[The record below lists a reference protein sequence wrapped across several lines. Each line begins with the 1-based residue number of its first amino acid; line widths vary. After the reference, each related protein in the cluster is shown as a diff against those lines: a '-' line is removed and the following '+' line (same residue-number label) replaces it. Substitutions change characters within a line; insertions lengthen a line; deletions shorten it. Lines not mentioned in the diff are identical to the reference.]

1 MNPLNPLSL
10 SPRSRLRLSAKQLDW
25 PGWNGDWK
33 QAVMLSVDMYPTAA
47 IGESAVRTCRRLPA
61 SWLPG
66 GMFSLFASAQLLQ
79 PTGVWRSD
87 GLDISKTGDAEA
99 AAGRQ

>member
-1 MNPLNPLSL
+1 
-10 SPRSRLRLSAKQLDW
+10 
-25 PGWNGDWK
+25 
-33 QAVMLSVDMYPTAA
+33 MYPTAA
-47 IGESAVRTCRRLPA
+47 IGEGAVRTCRRLPA